1 MGRFSAEPATVLG
14 SKTAMSGFLTWVFE
28 LSKQYCKVYAQSLVL
43 FSSTK
48 AKLDLVTQ
56 ELLIHHWFQL
66 C

>member
-1 MGRFSAEPATVLG
+1 
-14 SKTAMSGFLTWVFE
+14 MSGFLTWVFE